1 VPPWLAAPEG
11 LRRRRRGCYQLR
23 RFDVDVAALAGA
35 APGQARWAVIE
46 LYNFLENNRAQ
57 IVSALLTRI
66 PKDIPAYSRVARNDL
81 KQSLEYIL
89 EAYTD
94 LLVTGDDDSQK
105 TYFKFLAKLRVS
117 QSFKLGDVLHK
128 QLLLLAVVRP
138 MIQTKFRDHAGDGLA
153 LYNKAMDVLERT
165 HFQSVALLVQVWTD
179 YVKSRAAEH
188 NEYVDEDNKQLGVDM
203 SKFILFRG

>member
-1 VPPWLAAPEG
+1 M
-11 LRRRRRGCYQLR
+11 
-23 RFDVDVAALAGA
+23 
-35 APGQARWAVIE
+35 IE

-57 IVSALLTRI
+57 IISTLLTRI
-66 PKDIPAYSRVARNDL
+66 PKDIPGYSRVARNDL
-81 KQSLEYIL
+81 KQSLDYLL

-128 QLLLLAVVRP
+128 HLLILAVVRP
-138 MIQTKFRDHAGDGLA
+138 MLQAKFRDHAGDGLG
-153 LYNKAMDVLERT
+153 LYNKAMEVLERT
-165 HFQSVALLVQVWTD
+165 HFQSVSLMCQVWSD
-179 YVKSRAAEH
+179 YIKSRADLH
-188 NEYVDEDNKQLGVDM
+188 NEFVDEDNKQLGVDL

>member
-1 VPPWLAAPEG
+1 M
-11 LRRRRRGCYQLR
+11 
-23 RFDVDVAALAGA
+23 
-35 APGQARWAVIE
+35 IE
-46 LYNFLENNRAQ
+46 LYNFFENNRTQ
-57 IVSALLTRI
+57 IISTLLTRI
-66 PKDIPAYSRVARNDL
+66 PKEIPAYSRVPRNDL

-117 QSFKLGDVLHK
+117 QSFKLGDVLQKH
-128 QLLLLAVVRP
+128 LMVLAVVRP
-138 MIQTKFRDHAGDGLA
+138 LLQVKFREHSGDGLG
-153 LYNKAMDVLERT
+153 LYNKAMDILERT
-165 HFQSVALLVQVWTD
+165 HFQSVGLLVQVWTD
-179 YVKSRAAEH
+179 YVKSRADEH